1 MTSNGPI
8 ATMNNSETPRSDAI
22 RLNRYLAQCGLGARR
37 KCDELICSGHVYVNG
52 SKVTNLATRVSP
64 SDAVAYCGRSL
75 KPVRRLEYIAF
86 HKPASVMVTRQDPEG
101 RPTVYDAM
109 RDVGVTADHLNYV
122 GRLDCNSEGLLL
134 FTNDGSLIH
143 ALTHPRYN
151 IKKVYHVKLD
161 RALTREDQDRLG
173 TGIESEGQVLHAGEV
188 RTVPSGKFEYEVDLY
203 EGKNRQLRRMFEKLD
218 YKIMRLIRIRF
229 ASVRLAD
236 LRPGAVRPLTS
247 REIAAL
253 KSAGYPEKR
262 SP

>member
-1 MTSNGPI
+1 MH
-8 ATMNNSETPRSDAI
+8 NSETPQSNAI

-37 KCDELICSGHVYVNG
+37 KCDELISSGHVYING
-52 SKVTNLATRVSP
+52 CKVIDLATRVSP
-64 SDAVAYCGRSL
+64 SDVVAYCGRSL
-75 KPVRRLEYIAF
+75 KPLRRLEYIAF
-86 HKPASVMVTRQDPEG
+86 YKPASVLVTRQDPEG

-109 RDVGVTADHLNYV
+109 RDIGFTANHLNYV

-151 IKKVYHVKLD
+151 IKKVYYVVLD
-161 RALTREDQDRLG
+161 HALTEDDQYRLM
-173 TGIESEGQVLHAGEV
+173 TGIESEGQVLHAGTV

-236 LRPGAVRPLTS
+236 LRPGAVRPLTP

-253 KSAGYPEKR
+253 QSAGYPKR
-262 SP
+262 RSL